1 LHENLEC
8 FIVTPLAS
16 VNRMPPFIIPVMDD
30 LKIYVNYDINLVVDG
45 QQIYEIFKDQQIS
58 ISRYKYDAIFLRFNK
73 KKLRQMT
80 KLGY

>member
-1 LHENLEC
+1 
-8 FIVTPLAS
+8 
-16 VNRMPPFIIPVMDD
+16 MPPFIIPVMDD
-30 LKIYVNYDINLVVDG
+30 LKLYVNYDINLVVDG

-58 ISRYKYDAIFLRFNK
+58 VSKYEYDAIFLRFSK